1 MQKKLSE
8 FLRIPSEIRE
18 AFWKD
23 SVQKNTLSL
32 LVICIMVFGMELFNI
47 ARVLFMSN
55 SGLGT
60 ANNRLY
66 FGMYCALLLAAA
78 AYLILNRL
86 MREAPARKRWAL
98 QYGTALF
105 MLLWHVCINAYDL
118 SREADGEIAIYTT
131 AMLGIAV
138 FIQMP
143 GAFGLLSYG
152 LGYAVFM
159 LLAALN
165 LSSGTLLNLTF
176 TTIVA
181 LAIALTRCRHAVIML
196 MQRRE
201 IDLINRRLQSLLQKD
216 PLTEVLNKTAFAENV
231 ETVLRQADESGAT
244 MLMLDLDDFKAVNDR
259 HGHPCGDFV
268 LRETARMLR
277 SALPAEAHVG
287 RIGGDEFA
295 AVLRGD
301 GVAALE
307 SAGRALIDAL
317 SRLTWQGET
326 IGVQCSVGICRAAQS
341 GATYDQLYREVDSV
355 LYEAK
360 RDGKG
365 QCRTGDFAPVVSE
378 KAASNMQAGL

>member
-201 IDLINRRLQSLLQKD
+201 IDLINRRLQSLPAYGSAQQNG
-216 PLTEVLNKTAFAENV
+216 V
-231 ETVLRQADESGAT
+231 
-244 MLMLDLDDFKAVNDR
+244 
-259 HGHPCGDFV
+259 CGK
-268 LRETARMLR
+268 
-277 SALPAEAHVG
+277 
-287 RIGGDEFA
+287 
-295 AVLRGD
+295 
-301 GVAALE
+301 
-307 SAGRALIDAL
+307 
-317 SRLTWQGET
+317 
-326 IGVQCSVGICRAAQS
+326 CRN
-341 GATYDQLYREVDSV
+341 
-355 LYEAK
+355 
-360 RDGKG
+360 
-365 QCRTGDFAPVVSE
+365 DFAPS
-378 KAASNMQAGL
+378 G